1 MSAYQEL
8 RLLLAAIPE
17 GGQGEKQICPFCSGG
32 RSGEKSLDIVRFEGY
47 SGAYQCK
54 RAQCGKEG
62 YIGERFGTHYQPPT
76 QQIAKEWAPRIYDG
90 TIEELPDDII
100 EQWPAKYG
108 WSEADI
114 RATGCGWSPEYRRT
128 AWKIHSP
135 TGALRGIELRTFD
148 PKSRAKT
155 LHFRHSADPWV
166 GYVGLHR
173 EAGEGGQDGG
183 RRAEAIGARASE
195 HGSVIVAVEDL
206 MSAYRVGQVY
216 PAASIMGSHLTFET
230 LMDLMQVSEK
240 VVLCLDRDAT
250 TKAEKFA
257 ARYRFLCPEFV
268 HVPLQRDLKYEQP
281 DRIKEIIGPAI

>member
-1 MSAYQEL
+1 VSPYEEL
-8 RLLLAAIPE
+8 RVLLAIIPE
-17 GGQGEKQICPFCSGG
+17 GGQGEKQICPFCGGG

-62 YIGERFGTHYQPPT
+62 YIGDRFGTHYQPSIT
-76 QQIAKEWAPRIYDG
+76 QRPKEWEPRIYDG

-100 EQWPAKYG
+100 DQWPAKYG

-135 TGALRGIELRTFD
+135 TGVVRGIELRTFD

-166 GYVGLHR
+166 GYITEGSGWRGVSGER
-173 EAGEGGQDGG
+173 NPNGAG
-183 RRAEAIGARASE
+183 GAPL
-195 HGSVIVAVEDL
+195 IAVEDL

-230 LMDLMQVSEK
+230 LMDLMKVSEK

-257 ARYRFLCPEFV
+257 ARFRFLCPDFV
-268 HVPLQRDLKYEQP
+268 HVPLQRDLKYEHP
-281 DRIKEIIGPAI
+281 DRIKEIIGEVL